1 MSLFLS
7 LSLCVPVYL
16 LYSRVPLCIVSLPS
30 TWHLCQAVRRV
41 NAEDFSHRQ
50 KLLNLSDEDT
60 PCRETRG
67 KQTMKQHGVHSR
79 DTENQG
85 PTENKVW
92 QWHPTAVLGI
102 SLTVNE
108 GFPIGSEMKLSGI
121 YRPCSQSAA
130 VGQMIARTSR
140 FCFAEHTPS
149 SFNLSY
155 NLRQHRLGGI
165 SVAFLSALS
174 SADARVNNLLVWI
187 RSPCRARDSG
197 VHLNSPLVE
206 HFR

>member
-1 MSLFLS
+1 MKQQ
-7 LSLCVPVYL
+7 YGEH
-16 LYSRVPLCIVSLPS
+16 I
-30 TWHLCQAVRRV
+30 
-41 NAEDFSHRQ
+41 
-50 KLLNLSDEDT
+50 
-60 PCRETRG
+60 RETENHGLQRTRSG
-67 KQTMKQHGVHSR
+67 KSIPR
-79 DTENQG
+79 LNFEY
-85 PTENKVW
+85 P
-92 QWHPTAVLGI
+92 
-102 SLTVNE
+102 TVNE

>member
-108 GFPIGSEMKLSGI
+108 GFPIGPEVKLSGI
-121 YRPCSQSAA
+121 YRSTGQSAA
-130 VGQMIARTSR
+130 VGQMIGL
-140 FCFAEHTPS
+140 PS
-149 SFNLSY
+149 PAL
-155 NLRQHRLGGI
+155 LA
-165 SVAFLSALS
+165 SVLPNI
-174 SADARVNNLLVWI
+174 DLL
-187 RSPCRARDSG
+187 P
-197 VHLNSPLVE
+197 
-206 HFR
+206 